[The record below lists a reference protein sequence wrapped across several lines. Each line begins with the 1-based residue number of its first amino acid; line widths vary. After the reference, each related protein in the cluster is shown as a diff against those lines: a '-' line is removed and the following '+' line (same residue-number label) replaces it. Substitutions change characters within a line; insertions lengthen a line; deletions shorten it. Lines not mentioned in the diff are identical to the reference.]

1 LECSYTFVKPI
12 HAEQGVGD
20 RTAYGHIMT
29 MSGCIAWTLFALPS
43 FKDNIWTV
51 IINGTGIPLELT
63 YVCFFMY
70 HAANEAR
77 RLPMY
82 LLVGVLSVSGFVTG
96 LFVEMVLIREV
107 WERTF
112 MGVIAS
118 ILTGLS
124 YIFVLV
130 DVVSIAKT
138 LHLTSVHIDPCLLH
152 YLHGY

>member
-1 LECSYTFVKPI
+1 MWWFFE
-12 HAEQGVGD
+12 
-20 RTAYGHIMT
+20 
-29 MSGCIAWTLFALPS
+29 
-43 FKDNIWTV
+43 
-51 IINGTGIPLELT
+51 INS
-63 YVCFFMY
+63 
-70 HAANEAR
+70 
-77 RLPMY
+77 
-82 LLVGVLSVSGFVTG
+82 LVGVLSVSGFVTG

-124 YIFVLV
+124 YIFVFV